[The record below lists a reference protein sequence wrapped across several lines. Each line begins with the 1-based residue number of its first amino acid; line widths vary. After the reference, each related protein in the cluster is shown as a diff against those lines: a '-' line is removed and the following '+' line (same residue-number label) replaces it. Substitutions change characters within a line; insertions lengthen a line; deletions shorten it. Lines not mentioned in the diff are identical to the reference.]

1 MIIIIAEFDEESYTY
16 LIEMLNK
23 RYYQTEDTQELKKI
37 NQLYKILYLIFDY
50 PHKHYTFKYFEV

>member
-37 NQLYKILYLIFDY
+37 NQLYKIL
-50 PHKHYTFKYFEV
+50 KFKSEDMVVSYQIILG